1 MNFLYSNKMHNYMNK
16 LPGTT
21 KTYDLKSIMDT
32 ATTNTWYI
40 DPDDLSYAFKLSNF
54 KEVIAESPEK
64 TVERSAT
71 KLGIKDD
78 LEQIF
83 FEWPFLV
90 EPTQNLAA
98 YFTLFFPSES
108 GVPLF
113 DVCLKSAVEMYT
125 TAKEKSF
132 SEPDGEDHVVLV
144 QAYVT
149 GLSNNIHEI
158 LGHNIFGLVEDKGW
172 ECWRTLSSPVSKWLR
187 SSDFQQL
194 LIVPNTIISK
204 EEALLSRVHLV
215 HQIFSYH
222 FLKTIKFD
230 WEKIIKQQV
239 FR

>member
-1 MNFLYSNKMHNYMNK
+1 MNK

-132 SEPDGEDHVVLV
+132 EYSHSTDQLFSSTLTSDLH
-144 QAYVT
+144 
-149 GLSNNIHEI
+149 LSCPISISTRINI
-158 LGHNIFGLVEDKGW
+158 
-172 ECWRTLSSPVSKWLR
+172 
-187 SSDFQQL
+187 DFIVAQL
-194 LIVPNTIISK
+194 LST
-204 EEALLSRVHLV
+204 
-215 HQIFSYH
+215 F
-222 FLKTIKFD
+222 
-230 WEKIIKQQV
+230 
-239 FR
+239 

>member
-1 MNFLYSNKMHNYMNK
+1 MNT

-21 KTYDLKSIMDT
+21 KTYDLKSIMDISKS
-32 ATTNTWYI
+32 NTWYI
-40 DPDDLSYAFKLSNF
+40 DPDDLSYAFRLSNF
-54 KEVIAESPEK
+54 KDVIFEAPEK
-64 TVERSAT
+64 TVERSAK
-71 KLGIKDD
+71 KLDLQED

-90 EPTQNLAA
+90 EPTHKLAD
-98 YFTLFFPSES
+98 YLTLFFPSES

-113 DVCLKSAVEMYT
+113 DICLKSAVEMYKA
-125 TAKEKSF
+125 AKEKSF
-132 SEPDGEDHVVLV
+132 TDPEYEDHILLV

-158 LGHNIFGLVEDKGW
+158 LGHNIYGLVEDKGW
-172 ECWRTLSSPVSKWLR
+172 ECWRTLSSPVSKWLK

-215 HQIFSYH
+215 HHIFSYH
-222 FLKTIKFD
+222 FLKTAKFD
-230 WEKIIKQQV
+230 WEKVIKQQV

>member
-1 MNFLYSNKMHNYMNK
+1 MNK

-21 KTYDLKSIMDT
+21 KTYDLKSIMDFSQSS
-32 ATTNTWYI
+32 TWFI
-40 DPDDLSYAFKLSNF
+40 NPDDLSYAFRFSNF
-54 KEVIAESPEK
+54 KDVISESPDK
-64 TVERSAT
+64 TVKRSAK
-71 KLGIKDD
+71 KLGLEEE

-90 EPTQNLAA
+90 EPTEKLAD
-98 YFTLFFPSES
+98 YLTLFYPSES

-113 DVCLKSAVEMYT
+113 DVCLKSAIEMYNL
-125 TAKEKSF
+125 AKEKSF
-132 SEPDGEDHVVLV
+132 TDPDSDDHVVLV

-158 LGHNIFGLVEDKGW
+158 LGHNIFGMVEDKGW
-172 ECWRTLSSPVSKWLR
+172 ECWRTLSCPVSKWLK
-187 SSDFQQL
+187 SSDFQQI

-204 EEALLSRVHLV
+204 EETQLSRVHLV
-215 HQIFSYH
+215 HQIFSFH

-230 WEKIIKQQV
+230 WEKIIKQQL